1 MATLTTPP
9 RSSPHLTELP
19 LHRLHLMRAGY
30 LFMGFGLAV
39 VKWPLIVDGPASLP
53 LFEGVVACLLTA
65 MSLLA
70 LVGLRYPVRMLPV
83 LLFEVGW
90 KVLWLSTV
98 ALPRALDG
106 ELDGATQEVL
116 VSCSLVVV
124 VAAVVPWRF
133 AWRRYVTDTGEPW
146 R

>member
-1 MATLTTPP
+1 MATITTPT
-9 RSSPHLTELP
+9 RSSADLTELP
-19 LHRLHLMRAGY
+19 LRRLHLMRAGY
-30 LFMGFGLAV
+30 LFIGLGLAT
-39 VKWPLIVDGPASLP
+39 VKWPMIVDGAASLP

-90 KVLWLSTV
+90 KLLWLSVV

-106 ELDGATQEVL
+106 ELDSATREVL
-116 VSCSLVVV
+116 VNCSLVVV
-124 VAAVVPWRF
+124 VTAVIPWRF
-133 AWRRYVTDTGEPW
+133 AWRRYVTGTGDPW